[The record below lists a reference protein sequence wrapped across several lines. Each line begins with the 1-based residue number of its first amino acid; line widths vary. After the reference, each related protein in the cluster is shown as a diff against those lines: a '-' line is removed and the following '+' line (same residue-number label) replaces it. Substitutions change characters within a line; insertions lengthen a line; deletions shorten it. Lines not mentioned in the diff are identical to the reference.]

1 MPPQMKTLTIQE
13 VSKRSGVSTH
23 TLRFWE
29 KELEGVIVPERTK
42 GGQRRYTLDHLLVIE
57 EIKGLK
63 GKGLSLIDIKRELN
77 HRFNSDEEHY
87 NNERADVLANKIAD
101 IVRTTIFNFLNGKM
115 AKE

>member
-1 MPPQMKTLTIQE
+1 MKTLTIQE

-29 KELEGVIVPERTK
+29 KELEGIIVPERTK
-42 GGQRRYTLDHLLVIE
+42 GGQRRYTLEHLIVIE
-57 EIKGLK
+57 EIKSLK
-63 GKGLSLIDIKRELN
+63 GKGMSLTDIRRELN

-87 NNERADVLANKIAD
+87 NHQRADLLANKVAE
-101 IVRTTIFNFLNGKM
+101 IVRTAIFNFLNGKV